1 MKTFIEVLASEL
13 ENESIGTR
21 KMLAL
26 VPVEKGDWKPHAK
39 NMAMKHLATHV
50 AETAGW
56 IESVLTTEGIDF
68 ATMPYE
74 PRSFETNGEL
84 LTFFDE
90 NVAKSKAQLLQTK
103 DDALDGTWTMRNGDV
118 IFMQLSKYDTIRHSI
133 GQMIHHR
140 AQLGVYLRLLD
151 IPIPGVYGPS
161 ADEMGA

>member
-39 NMAMKHLATHV
+39 SMAMKNLAAHV
-50 AETAGW
+50 AETPGW
-56 IESVLTTEGIDF
+56 VESTLVTDSWDL
-68 ATMPYE
+68 ATDPYV
-74 PRSFETNGEL
+74 PHNFETNEEL
-84 LTFFDE
+84 LAFFDE
-90 NVAKSKAQLLQTK
+90 NVAKSKAQLLQSK
-103 DDALDGTWTMRNGDV
+103 DDELDGMWTMRNGDV